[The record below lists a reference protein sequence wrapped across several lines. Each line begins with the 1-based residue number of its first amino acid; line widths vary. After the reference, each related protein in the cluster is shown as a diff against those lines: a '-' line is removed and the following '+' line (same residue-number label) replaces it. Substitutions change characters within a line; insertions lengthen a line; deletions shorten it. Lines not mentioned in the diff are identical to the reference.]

1 MQTVADIMTA
11 KVVSL
16 REHDNL
22 HQARML
28 LKEHNIRHL
37 PVVSEDGRFLGILSQ
52 RDLLNNAFKVVEA
65 YGFSKLD
72 TREQRAEVKDFMD
85 PNCQTMP
92 SSASLVE
99 AGAFFVANK
108 HNCLPV
114 VDDGQLQGI
123 VTSVDFVKLSLHLLQ
138 KNQAAVKQC

>member
-11 KVVSL
+11 NVVSL

-52 RDLLNNAFKVVEA
+52 RNLLNNAFIVVEA

-72 TREQRAEVKDFMD
+72 AREQRAEVKDFMD
-85 PNCQTMP
+85 QNCQTMP
-92 SSASLVE
+92 STASLVE
-99 AGAFFVANK
+99 AGEFFVANK

-114 VDDGQLQGI
+114 VDGGQLQGI

-138 KNQAAVKQC
+138 KNPAVVK